1 MITIHQPDFIPY
13 LGFFNK
19 ARLCD
24 VLVIG
29 DHVQYSDKGYT
40 NRVKIKSSNGA
51 NWLTVSNTHRFG
63 QAINEIKIAKERDEF
78 WYEKHLKTLQ
88 F

>member
-51 NWLTVSNTHRFG
+51 NWLTVSNKHRFG
-63 QAINEIKIAKERDEF
+63 QPINEIKISKERDEF
-78 WYEKHLKTLQ
+78 WYEKENKV